1 MNRIDLNILEKKAA
15 ELFFENKK
23 KTYNIKQIKFFL
35 NVKIDTIYIK
45 DLLRNLFLK
54 KCINI
59 DEQDKYS
66 FNKSS
71 VFLVGTIGKRKNKL
85 IDLVSSDEIEISRK
99 ESAGFFENDQVYY
112 FINKKGKVK
121 ILSVKKRT
129 DQKFV
134 GEVEKNNNIKS
145 VFIRKQNVRFIIND
159 KQAKKEDLVVVRLK
173 DWKYEDPEGEV
184 LKVIGKASDSEAQTH
199 AILEEF
205 SLPYVF
211 SDKVEQETN
220 NIKKEGELEKY
231 REDHSTKLTFTIDP
245 DDAKDFD
252 DALSFEKLDDSSME
266 VGVHIADVSHYVKTK
281 TELDKEAFYRA
292 TSVYLADRVVPMLP
306 EKLSN
311 DLCSLNPREKKNVFS
326 VFFIFSRNHKISN
339 IRFCKSLIISDERFS
354 YEEAQYIIEN
364 KEKNIPAEKTILGK
378 EKKVNKKLFDSIKEL
393 YSISKSLKREREEKG
408 SIFFNKEEIR
418 FIVNEKGSP
427 TGYKIKKQKEAN
439 FLIEEF
445 MLLANK
451 AVATK
456 IKENTRSGVYRVH
469 DLPDEKKLVEIER
482 FVKNIGYN
490 NKLVNAQNTNKEIN
504 ALLKACEGKP
514 EKNVIDMMVIRA
526 MSKAKYS
533 SQNIGHFGL
542 KFENYS
548 HFTSPIRRYPDLMVH
563 RILFSILKKE
573 KYYDREIEDKCFH
586 CSQREELAT
595 KAERAS
601 TKLMQV
607 KYMSKRLNEKF
618 SGIVSGISER
628 GVFVEVIS
636 NKCEGFV
643 RMKDIPYDFFVYNY
657 KTNSLIGQNTKEE
670 YCLGDKVLI
679 RVEKTNLEKKH
690 IDFKILSKSE

>member
-1 MNRIDLNILEKKAA
+1 MNKINLNILEKKAA
-15 ELFFENKK
+15 RLFFENKK
-23 KTYNIKQIKFFL
+23 KTFNIKQVKFFL
-35 NVKIDTIYIK
+35 NVKIDSIYVK
-45 DLLRNLFLK
+45 DLLKSLFLK

-59 DEQDKYS
+59 TEHDKYS
-66 FNKSS
+66 FRKES
-71 VFLVGTIGKRKNKL
+71 VFLIGIIGKRKRKL
-85 IDLVSSDEIEISRK
+85 IDIESSAELDVNRK
-99 ESAGFFENDQVYY
+99 ETEGFFENDKVYY
-112 FINKKGKVK
+112 FINKKGKIN
-121 ILSVKKRT
+121 ILSIKERT

-134 GEVEKNNNIKS
+134 GEVEINKNTKS
-145 VFIRKQNVRFIIND
+145 VFIRKQNERFVVED
-159 KQAKKEDLVVVRLK
+159 KQVKKGDLAVIRFK
-173 DWKYEDPEGEV
+173 DWRFENPEGEV

-211 SDKVEQETN
+211 SELVEQETN
-220 NIKKEGELEKY
+220 SIKKEIELEKY
-231 REDHSTKLTFTIDP
+231 REDHSNKLTFTIDP

-252 DALSFEKLDDSSME
+252 DALSFKKNSDDEME
-266 VGVHIADVSHYVKTK
+266 VGVHIADVSHYVKSK

-306 EKLSN
+306 ERLSN
-311 DLCSLNPREKKNVFS
+311 DLCSLNPKEKKNVFS
-326 VFFIFSRNHKISN
+326 VFFVFTKNHKIKN
-339 IRFCKSLIISDERFS
+339 IRFCKSLIVSDERFS
-354 YEEAQYIIEN
+354 YEEAQHIIEN
-364 KEKNIPAEKTILGK
+364 KESKIPAEKTIVGK
-378 EKKVNKKLFDSIKEL
+378 EKKVSKKLFDSIKQL
-393 YSISKSLKREREEKG
+393 YLISKSLKKEREEKG
-408 SIFFNKEEIR
+408 SIFFNKEEVR
-418 FIVNEKGSP
+418 FSVDDKGNP
-427 TGYKIKKQKEAN
+427 IGFKIKKQKEAN

-456 IKENTRSGVYRVH
+456 IKETTKTGVYRVH
-469 DLPDEKKLVEIER
+469 DLPDEKKLIEIER
-482 FVKNIGYN
+482 FIKNLGYN
-490 NKLVNAQNTNKEIN
+490 NRLINSKNINKEIN
-504 ALLKACEGKP
+504 RLLKSCEGKP

-573 KYYDREIEDKCFH
+573 TFYDKDIEEKCLH

-607 KYMSKRLNEKF
+607 KYMSDRLNEKF
-618 SGIVSGISER
+618 LGIVSGINER
-628 GVFVEVIS
+628 GVFVEIVS

-643 RMKDIPYDFFVYNY
+643 RMKDIPDDYFVYDF
-657 KTNSLIGQNTKEE
+657 KTNTLIGQNTKEE
-670 YCLGDKVLI
+670 YCLGDKVFI
-679 RVEKTNLEKKH
+679 RVKNTDFEKKH
-690 IDFKILSKSE
+690 IDFKIISKQ

>member
-573 KYYDREIEDKCFH
+573 KHYDKEIEEKCFH

-601 TKLMQV
+601 IKLIQV